1 MGVRVN
7 SFGTTTAVNVLPA
20 NATET
25 VIYVTP
31 PFTMPA
37 YSAVI
42 FFRWVINVN
51 TGNGTTALSV
61 RIRRGITAAGFS
73 IGAAPWVSSVSAGF
87 QVEAQGCYFD
97 SAGAMETAYCLTVS
111 QTGATAAGT
120 LNDGCLLVSIL

>member
-1 MGVRVN
+1 MGVRIN
-7 SFGTTTAVNVLPA
+7 SFASNTAQNVLPA

-42 FFRWVINVN
+42 FFRWTINVLVG
-51 TGNGTTALSV
+51 TGTTALSV
-61 RIRRGITAAGFS
+61 RIRRGITTAGFS
-73 IGAAPWVSSVSAGF
+73 IGAAPWVSSVAVAQ

-97 SAGAMETAYCLTVS
+97 SAGALETAYCLTVS

-120 LNDGCLLVSIL
+120 FNDGCLMLSIL